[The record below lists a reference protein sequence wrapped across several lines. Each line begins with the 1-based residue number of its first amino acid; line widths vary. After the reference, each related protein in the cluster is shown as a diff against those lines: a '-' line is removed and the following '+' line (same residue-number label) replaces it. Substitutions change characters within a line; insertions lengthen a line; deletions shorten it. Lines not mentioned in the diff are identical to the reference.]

1 MTASEA
7 PTPDDTATASPAP
20 VSDPASAPV
29 GDRRSRRRAETR
41 EEILDI
47 ALDLMAE
54 EGVAGLSLA
63 AVARHLGIR
72 PPSLYKYFPS
82 RHAVYDAL
90 FQRGQEQYRDTVA
103 AAAARAPEPGL
114 AAIGAAFDAGARWIM
129 RNQTLSQLLFWRPVP
144 KFAPTPQAYAP
155 ALDIRDLM
163 RGLVAAAVDRGELHP
178 LAAAPEG
185 LDLLAALITGPVSQQ
200 LANEPDV
207 AFEDGRYMR
216 LVARLPDLFAAA
228 YPPADTAR

>member
-1 MTASEA
+1 MRASEA
-7 PTPDDTATASPAP
+7 ATPAG
-20 VSDPASAPV
+20 PV

-47 ALDLMAE
+47 ALDLMTE

-63 AVARHLGIR
+63 AVARRLGIR

-90 FQRGQEQYRDTVA
+90 FRRGQEQYRDTVTD
-103 AAAARAPEPGL
+103 AAARAPEPGL
-114 AAIGAAFDAGARWIM
+114 AAIGSAFDAGARWIM
-129 RNQTLSQLLFWRPVP
+129 RNQTLTQLIFWRPVP
-144 KFAPTPQAYAP
+144 KFAPTPGAYAP
-155 ALDIRDLM
+155 ALETRDLM
-163 RGLVAAAVDRGELHP
+163 HGLVLAAVERGELHP
-178 LAAAPEG
+178 DAAAPAG
-185 LDLLAALITGPVSQQ
+185 LDLLASLITGPVSQQ

-216 LVARLPDLFAAA
+216 LVAGLPGLFAAA
-228 YPPADTAR
+228 YPPPLPPDTSH

>member
-1 MTASEA
+1 M
-7 PTPDDTATASPAP
+7 PAG
-20 VSDPASAPV
+20 PA

-47 ALDLMAE
+47 ALDLMTE

-63 AVARHLGIR
+63 AVARRLGIR

-90 FQRGQEQYRDTVA
+90 FRRGQEQYRDTVTD
-103 AAAARAPEPGL
+103 AAARAPEPGL
-114 AAIGAAFDAGARWIM
+114 AAIGGAFDAGARWIM
-129 RNQTLSQLLFWRPVP
+129 RNQTLTQLIFWRPVP
-144 KFAPTPQAYAP
+144 KFAPTPEAYAP
-155 ALDIRDLM
+155 ALETHDLM
-163 RGLVAAAVDRGELHP
+163 HRLVLAAVERGELHP
-178 LAAAPEG
+178 DAAAPAG
-185 LDLLAALITGPVSQQ
+185 LDLLASLITGPVSQQ

-216 LVARLPDLFAAA
+216 LVAGLPGLFAAA
-228 YPPADTAR
+228 YPPPRPSDTSH

>member
-1 MTASEA
+1 MKASEA
-7 PTPDDTATASPAP
+7 ATSAGPATAGP
-20 VSDPASAPV
+20 VPV

-63 AVARHLGIR
+63 AVARRLGIR

-90 FQRGQEQYRDTVA
+90 FQRGQEQYRDTVTE
-103 AAAARAPEPGL
+103 AAARAPEPGL
-114 AAIGAAFDAGARWIM
+114 AAIGTAFDAGARWIM
-129 RNQTLSQLLFWRPVP
+129 GNQTLAQLLFWRTVP
-144 KFAPTPQAYAP
+144 KYVPTPQAYAP
-155 ALDIRDLM
+155 ALQIRDLM
-163 RGLVAAAVDRGELHP
+163 HGLVLAAVERGELHP
-178 LAAAPEG
+178 DAAGPAG
-185 LDLLAALITGPVSQQ
+185 LDLLASLITGPISQQ

-207 AFEDGRYMR
+207 PFEDGRYMP

-228 YPPADTAR
+228 YPPTDAAAR